1 MKQSTARQIK
11 WDIVDHLLANFAE
24 GEIPVADYTPEEREY
39 AQAQI
44 RRVAAMLNVKNHIDL

>member
-1 MKQSTARQIK
+1 MKHSTARQIK
-11 WDIVDHLLANFAE
+11 WDIIDHLLSHFAE
-24 GEIPVADYTPEEREY
+24 GELAAAEYTPEELEY